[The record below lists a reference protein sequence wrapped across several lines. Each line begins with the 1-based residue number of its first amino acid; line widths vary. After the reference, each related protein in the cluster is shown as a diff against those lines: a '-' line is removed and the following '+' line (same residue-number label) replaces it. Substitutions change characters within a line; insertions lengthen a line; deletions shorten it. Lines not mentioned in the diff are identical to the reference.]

1 MYISKSF
8 IPILKNNP
16 SEAKIKSH
24 QLMLR
29 VGMIKQSLA
38 GIYSWLPLG
47 FKVMK
52 KIEQIVREEQNKI
65 GAQEILMPTI
75 QPSDIWKES
84 GRYDDYG
91 DEMLRIKD
99 RQGREMLY
107 GPTNEELVTDIFR
120 SSVKSYKSLPQLLYH
135 IQWKFRDE
143 VRPRFGIMRGREFYM
158 KDAYSFDVNDE
169 DAAFSY
175 NKFFFSYLK
184 TFKRLELSAIPMA
197 ADTGPIGGNLSH
209 EFIILADTGESKIFT
224 DKRVFDLDSEGSV
237 MDRQSLQD
245 LRKKYEQYYAVA
257 DEKFNKDEF
266 EEKVSEEN
274 RLITKGIEV
283 GHIFYFGDK
292 YSKALNAAVDLPGG
306 KKDFVKMGSYG
317 IGVSRLVGAIIE
329 AKYDEKD
336 EIMKWPF
343 SVAPYELAIIPM
355 INKNDTSALDKAN
368 KLFKHFESKNI
379 DTIID
384 DMDENLSSKIK
395 KFNLIG
401 VPYQII
407 LGKKSDGDLLE
418 FKEIGKDPKSLTID
432 QITQILTEQKITTI
446 IVTHDS
452 YEAFY
457 LGTKCGIILDEQLKQ
472 FDDPYNVYHF
482 PNSVEVVNF
491 LNRGILIPAKVTGE
505 NSLESV
511 DLGTITGDFIK
522 HYPKG
527 SEVQLLLQPE
537 DLEHDDQSNLKLE
550 VVDRKFRGTNFIY
563 TLKTMSNKLIPV
575 FVHSH
580 HIHQHQVDEKFGI
593 KRPINIDHIVCF

>member
-1 MYISKSF
+1 MHISKSF

-29 VGMIKQSLA
+29 VGMIKQSSA

-75 QPSDIWKES
+75 QSSEIWKES

-91 DEMLRIKD
+91 EEMLRIND
-99 RQGREMLY
+99 RQNREMLY

-120 SSVKSYKSLPQLLYH
+120 SSIKSYKSLPQLLYH

-143 VRPRFGIMRGREFYM
+143 VRPRFGIMRCREFYM
-158 KDAYSFDVNDE
+158 KDAYSFDVSDE
-169 DAAFSY
+169 EAVFSY
-175 NKFFFSYLK
+175 NKFFLSYLK
-184 TFKRLELSAIPMA
+184 TFKRLELTAIPMA

-224 DKRVFDLDSEGSV
+224 DKRIFDLNSDGSIIEKN
-237 MDRQSLQD
+237 SLEN
-245 LRKKYEQYYAVA
+245 LRKKFEQYYSVT
-257 DEKFNKDEF
+257 DEKFKKEEF
-266 EEKVSEEN
+266 EKEVSVEN

-292 YSKALNAAVDLPGG
+292 YSKPLNSSVDLPEG

-329 AKYDEKD
+329 AKYDDKE

-343 SVAPYELAIIPM
+343 AIAPFELAILPM
-355 INKNDTSALDKAN
+355 INKNDNSTLEKAN
-368 KLFKHFESKNI
+368 KIFEFFNVNGI
-379 DTIID
+379 DAIID

-407 LGKKSDGDLLE
+407 IGKKSDGDLLE
-418 FKEIGKDPKSLTID
+418 FKEIGKDPQNLTLD
-432 QITQILTEQKITTI
+432 QI
-446 IVTHDS
+446 
-452 YEAFY
+452 
-457 LGTKCGIILDEQLKQ
+457 LK
-472 FDDPYNVYHF
+472 
-482 PNSVEVVNF
+482 
-491 LNRGILIPAKVTGE
+491 ILIKQ
-505 NSLESV
+505 
-511 DLGTITGDFIK
+511 K
-522 HYPKG
+522 
-527 SEVQLLLQPE
+527 
-537 DLEHDDQSNLKLE
+537 
-550 VVDRKFRGTNFIY
+550 
-563 TLKTMSNKLIPV
+563 
-575 FVHSH
+575 
-580 HIHQHQVDEKFGI
+580 EK
-593 KRPINIDHIVCF
+593 N

>member
-29 VGMIKQSLA
+29 VGMIKQSSA

-52 KIEQIVREEQNKI
+52 KIEQVIREEQNKI

-75 QPSDIWKES
+75 QSSEIWKES

-120 SSVKSYKSLPQLLYH
+120 SSIKSYKSLPQLLYH

-143 VRPRFGIMRGREFYM
+143 VRPRFGIMRCREFYM
-158 KDAYSFDVNDE
+158 KDAYSFDVSDDE
-169 DAAFSY
+169 AIYSY
-175 NKFFFSYLK
+175 NKFFLSYLK
-184 TFKRLELSAIPMA
+184 TFKRLELTAIPMA
-197 ADTGPIGGNLSH
+197 AETGPIGGNLSH

-224 DKRVFDLDSEGSV
+224 DKRIFDLDSEGSV
-237 MDRQSLQD
+237 IDKKSLED
-245 LRKKYEQYYAVA
+245 LRKKYEQFYSVT
-257 DEKFNKDEF
+257 DEKFNKEEF
-266 EEKVSEEN
+266 EQEVSENN

-292 YSKALNAAVDLPGG
+292 YSKALNASVDLPAG

-329 AKYDEKD
+329 AKYNDKD

-355 INKNDTSALDKAN
+355 IYKHDTSSLDKAIEI
-368 KLFKHFESKNI
+368 FKHFESNNI
-379 DTIID
+379 DVIID

-407 LGKKSDGDLLE
+407 IGKKSEDDLLE
-418 FKEIGKDPKSLTID
+418 FKEIGKDPQNLTID
-432 QITQILTEQKITTI
+432 QITKILTK
-446 IVTHDS
+446 
-452 YEAFY
+452 
-457 LGTKCGIILDEQLKQ
+457 LK
-472 FDDPYNVYHF
+472 
-482 PNSVEVVNF
+482 
-491 LNRGILIPAKVTGE
+491 AK
-505 NSLESV
+505 N
-511 DLGTITGDFIK
+511 
-522 HYPKG
+522 
-527 SEVQLLLQPE
+527 
-537 DLEHDDQSNLKLE
+537 
-550 VVDRKFRGTNFIY
+550 
-563 TLKTMSNKLIPV
+563 
-575 FVHSH
+575 
-580 HIHQHQVDEKFGI
+580 
-593 KRPINIDHIVCF
+593 